1 MTKGNDE
8 HTHAH
13 DDHDHDDHASRH
25 GEHGEH
31 DDHEHDVPEG
41 VWGWFISHIPF
52 LSHQGHD
59 HGREG
64 SLANDRVLLN
74 NQEGVRVIWLALA
87 ILTVTTLLQILIVYL
102 SGSVALLADT
112 AHNLVDALNS
122 IPLLVALYLARR
134 AANRRYNYGYGK
146 AEDIAGIFIALS
158 IAVSAA
164 YIFYESFNK
173 LFDPQPL
180 ANPWWV
186 AAAAVI
192 GFLGNEGVAWLEIR
206 TGRKIGS
213 AAMVADGLHARTDGL
228 TSLAVLPAAL
238 GSVLG
243 FPIIDPLVGFA
254 IGIIILFIT
263 RDVLVSMW
271 YRLMDA
277 IEPETLDEAERV
289 VAQVADV
296 KDVERVRLRWM
307 GSRQQADVTIS
318 VDGSLTTAES
328 HEIAERVRHKL
339 FHALT
344 NLGEVM
350 VHVEPWSPEGQDFH
364 PDTATHEPPPKK
376 LAA

>member
-1 MTKGNDE
+1 M
-8 HTHAH
+8 
-13 DDHDHDDHASRH
+13 
-25 GEHGEH
+25 
-31 DDHEHDVPEG
+31 
-41 VWGWFISHIPF
+41 SHLPF
-52 LSHQGHD
+52 SGHD
-59 HGREG
+59 HSHGG
-64 SLANDRVLLN
+64 ADSLAADRVLLN
-74 NQEGVRVIWLALA
+74 NREGVRAIWLALG
-87 ILTVTTLLQILIVYL
+87 ILSVTTVLQLVIVWL

-122 IPLLVALYLARR
+122 IPLLIALYLARR

-146 AEDIAGIFIALS
+146 AEDVAGVFIALS
-158 IAVSAA
+158 IVVSAA

-228 TSLAVLPAAL
+228 TSLAVLPAAI

-243 FPIIDPLVGFA
+243 YPIVDPIVGFL
-254 IGIIILFIT
+254 IGIAILFIT

-277 IEPETLDEAERV
+277 IEPETLDKAEQIV
-289 VAQVADV
+289 SQVDGV
-296 KDVERVRLRWM
+296 KDVVRVRLRWM
-307 GSRQQADVTIS
+307 GSRQQADVVIA
-318 VDGSLTTAES
+318 VDGSLSTEES
-328 HEIAERVRHKL
+328 HEIAERVRHQL
-339 FHALT
+339 FHALP

-350 VHVEPWSPEGQDFH
+350 AHVEPWSPHGRDFH
-364 PDTATHEPPPKK
+364 ADTIDHEPPPTR
-376 LAA
+376 LAP